1 MLKGPHAI
9 LCGLLAA
16 GSLAPAVAQA
26 DEIRPAGWR
35 FELDYLGRTEP
46 HRPIDVVAVN
56 ARHVWQGPFGFDG
69 ALGIGA
75 LHGAGERR
83 DPGAPVLPSDAT
95 GFLAGGAVRFAPV
108 VIGPAKPFVQGAVDF
123 LYTFGR
129 PFPAGG
135 SSVNGLV
142 RWGAGIEIAVSQRMS
157 LSAGYRAAHISNG
170 GGLVPSNPA
179 WNGRGGFVDL
189 TWRPGA
195 KKRPAA

>member
-1 MLKGPHAI
+1 MLKGPHII
-9 LCGLLAA
+9 LHGLLAV
-16 GSLAPAVAQA
+16 GSAAPTLAHADDLGAV
-26 DEIRPAGWR
+26 GWR
-35 FELDYLGRTEP
+35 FELDYLGRTEA

-56 ARHVWQGPFGFDG
+56 ARHVWQGPLGLDA

-75 LHGAGERR
+75 LHGSGERR
-83 DPGAPVLPSDAT
+83 DPGAPVLPSDAA
-95 GFLAGGAVRFAPV
+95 GFLAGAAVRFAPV
-108 VIGPAKPFVQGAVDF
+108 VIGPVKPFVQGSVDF

-142 RWGAGIEIAVSQRMS
+142 RWGAGLEAAVSERMS

-179 WNGRGGFVDL
+179 WNGRGGFIDL

-195 KKRPAA
+195 KKRPAV